1 MKILVAEKISEKG
14 IDKLV
19 ELGGTVDVQ
28 FNLDREKLLEIISDY
43 DAIVVRSVTKINE
56 DFYER
61 AKNLKVVGRA
71 GNGIDNIDL
80 PGATKRGII
89 VVNTPDA
96 NSVSAAELTI
106 GLMLAAAR
114 KIPAA
119 DRLLKQKK
127 WDRSGFKGVE
137 LNGKTVGIVGLGRIG
152 SLVAQRLRGFDMRLI
167 AYDPYITDE
176 RFERLGVEKK
186 ETLKELVMESD
197 FITVHTPKTEETNG
211 MIGEEQFKIAKPG
224 LRVVNCAR
232 GGIIEEAALAK
243 ALKEGTVAAAGIDVL
258 VGEPNTTSPL
268 LDLENTVMTPH
279 IGADTLEAQNNVGIT
294 IAQEVIHAL
303 KGEMVPNAVNLPT
316 LQHHQL
322 NQLKPYMGLG
332 EILGKLYHQIERE
345 AVEGIEI
352 IYQGEVARLETEMIT
367 LAVLK
372 GLMEP
377 ILKERINYVNASQ
390 MAVMRGIQVISSK
403 TNEAEHLLN
412 LIQLKISTKN
422 NLYTYSG
429 TIFGKGEARIV
440 EVNGF
445 SFDVTPSPFMLVA
458 ENLDQPGMIGKIGTM
473 LGKNQIN
480 IATMQVSRNLKGKKA
495 MMVLTI
501 DSEASR
507 EDLRL
512 IEQVE
517 GITRVSF
524 VKL

>member
-1 MKILVAEKISEKG
+1 M
-14 IDKLV
+14 
-19 ELGGTVDVQ
+19 
-28 FNLDREKLLEIISDY
+28 
-43 DAIVVRSVTKINE
+43 
-56 DFYER
+56 
-61 AKNLKVVGRA
+61 
-71 GNGIDNIDL
+71 
-80 PGATKRGII
+80 
-89 VVNTPDA
+89 
-96 NSVSAAELTI
+96 
-106 GLMLAAAR
+106 
-114 KIPAA
+114 
-119 DRLLKQKK
+119 
-127 WDRSGFKGVE
+127 
-137 LNGKTVGIVGLGRIG
+137 
-152 SLVAQRLRGFDMRLI
+152 
-167 AYDPYITDE
+167 
-176 RFERLGVEKK
+176 
-186 ETLKELVMESD
+186 
-197 FITVHTPKTEETNG
+197 
-211 MIGEEQFKIAKPG
+211 
-224 LRVVNCAR
+224 
-232 GGIIEEAALAK
+232 
-243 ALKEGTVAAAGIDVL
+243 
-258 VGEPNTTSPL
+258 
-268 LDLENTVMTPH
+268 
-279 IGADTLEAQNNVGIT
+279 
-294 IAQEVIHAL
+294 
-303 KGEMVPNAVNLPT
+303 
-316 LQHHQL
+316 
-322 NQLKPYMGLG
+322 
-332 EILGKLYHQIERE
+332 GKLYHQIERE

>member
-332 EILGKLYHQIERE
+332 EFWGSS
-345 AVEGIEI
+345 I
-352 IYQGEVARLETEMIT
+352 I
-367 LAVLK
+367 K
-372 GLMEP
+372 
-377 ILKERINYVNASQ
+377 
-390 MAVMRGIQVISSK
+390 
-403 TNEAEHLLN
+403 
-412 LIQLKISTKN
+412 
-422 NLYTYSG
+422 
-429 TIFGKGEARIV
+429 
-440 EVNGF
+440 
-445 SFDVTPSPFMLVA
+445 
-458 ENLDQPGMIGKIGTM
+458 
-473 LGKNQIN
+473 
-480 IATMQVSRNLKGKKA
+480 
-495 MMVLTI
+495 
-501 DSEASR
+501 
-507 EDLRL
+507 
-512 IEQVE
+512 
-517 GITRVSF
+517 
-524 VKL
+524 